1 MITTS
6 EQEYST
12 VNLNG
17 EQLIL
22 IPGCR
27 FSKMELKSRL
37 KEMDFK
43 DNNIQDKENLSK
55 LYDSSLNNY
64 QNCLKIIQRLRKD
77 TNNMNTKLAI
87 SQRQSMPSNI
97 KTSNNLAQ
105 IKMMNI
111 SYDVKNL
118 YGNSREQQINIVK
131 PIHTNKGKYV
141 QNPFI
146 SSINS
151 QNFNTSYNND
161 INNKNSRSGYNNINS
176 FNSNNMNN
184 SNNMIMSNRM
194 NGNNKEENIK
204 SNNNNYINNTYNY
217 NNLEKSNISD
227 INKINNNSSFL
238 SDNNNLFKYRNSHPY
253 EDMNNE
259 VQNSLENNNKSNN
272 NNFNNIQYNPPYEEQ
287 KIDIDENKK
296 NDIPNNS
303 YNNNIQNTQEI
314 QDYNNLPR
322 NESLDKTPMGN
333 NYKKPSKRLS
343 YQPNY
348 LKNDIYSNDVN
359 NKKSRNTLTNL
370 PRSKNINEMPY
381 NSIIQNNKSNSQ
393 NYINSSNK
401 EEENVSPSKSDI
413 KKDPDAVSTFSFFSA
428 LGNFPKYP
436 FYKNKILIL
445 LHLILLLG
453 ILCLSIYICTGIR
466 NSWDSISS
474 FFSNIF
480 GFLSNPSDIINT
492 ISSYIS
498 PIIIP
503 FNYWYITFPVIVLLF
518 LFYFFMRKYMF
529 NKRCNEIYERIVK
542 DLQENENDNRGISE
556 EDICRKYSEMYGISY
571 NKFVRKY
578 LQKIQKIRRE
588 DKENRLKLSSV
599 KNNEKEYIF
608 WELNE

>member
-1 MITTS
+1 
-6 EQEYST
+6 
-12 VNLNG
+12 
-17 EQLIL
+17 
-22 IPGCR
+22 
-27 FSKMELKSRL
+27 
-37 KEMDFK
+37 
-43 DNNIQDKENLSK
+43 
-55 LYDSSLNNY
+55 
-64 QNCLKIIQRLRKD
+64 
-77 TNNMNTKLAI
+77 
-87 SQRQSMPSNI
+87 MPSNI

-227 INKINNNSSFL
+227 INKINNNNSSFL

-259 VQNSLENNNKSNN
+259 VQNSLENNNKSKN

-348 LKNDIYSNDVN
+348 LKNDIYSNNVN
-359 NKKSRNTLTNL
+359 NKKIRNTLTNL

-480 GFLSNPSDIINT
+480 GFLSNPGDIINT

-498 PIIIP
+498 PIIIFP
-503 FNYWYITFPVIVLLF
+503 FNYWYITFPVIALLF